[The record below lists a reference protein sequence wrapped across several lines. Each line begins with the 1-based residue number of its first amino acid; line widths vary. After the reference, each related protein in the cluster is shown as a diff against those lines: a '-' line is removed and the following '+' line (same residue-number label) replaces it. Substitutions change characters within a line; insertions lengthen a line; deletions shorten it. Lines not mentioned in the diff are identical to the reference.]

1 MISKLKCDRS
11 LLVNFLGNQLDLDDK
26 LDFLDHVR
34 ECKKCC
40 GEIYAARKNEHPHY
54 YKANKRQVKV
64 SQKELDHLTG
74 VPRPENNEEEQ
85 VLA

>member
-1 MISKLKCDRS
+1 MISTLTCNRS

-26 LDFLDHVR
+26 LEFLDHVR
-34 ECKKCC
+34 ECKKCW

-54 YKANKRQVKV
+54 YKTNKSPKKV

-74 VPRPENNEEEQ
+74 VPRPESEEEQ